1 MATTMTTPTNSQM
14 HIKTP
19 ELRPLCK
26 NPSVKH
32 PSICDFCKSELE
44 NVTSVL
50 INNTVQSYDDMDRPC
65 YFGVMCCSSCK
76 KQANQLINE
85 WNEKEAYGDANYLK
99 DKESLKVLRSNGTLE
114 NGWVLSPT
122 VKIPSRQP
130 DSNGILI
137 LSIMCQKSSDPR
149 FTKWVPIHTLLELN
163 PQE

>member
-76 KQANQLINE
+76 KQANHLINE
-85 WNEKEAYGDANYLK
+85 WNEKEAYDF
-99 DKESLKVLRSNGTLE
+99 DE
-114 NGWVLSPT
+114 NMEEFEDVFEE
-122 VKIPSRQP
+122 
-130 DSNGILI
+130 
-137 LSIMCQKSSDPR
+137 
-149 FTKWVPIHTLLELN
+149 FTEYVGGGGGE
-163 PQE
+163 EE